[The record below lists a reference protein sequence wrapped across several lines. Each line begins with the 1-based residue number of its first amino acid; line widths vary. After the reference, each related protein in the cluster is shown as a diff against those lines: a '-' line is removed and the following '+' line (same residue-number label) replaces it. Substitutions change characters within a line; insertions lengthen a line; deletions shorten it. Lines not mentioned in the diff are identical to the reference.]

1 MYEKNTDMRI
11 KKQDATI
18 QLRLSIEEKELIERK
33 AKEFKFTSISEYL
46 RFVGK
51 YCQEINVNLLINE
64 KTNK

>member
-1 MYEKNTDMRI
+1 MRI